1 MNKPAKKTI
10 ILFFAFFSVLLL
22 TGCRSVGKTNLPSFI
37 EKFNNSYG
45 EEKIN
50 EKDMLIKDNTY
61 YFFLPAGRV
70 LDGEILLTLSENDD
84 GEIYECGISVIK
96 DVEIK
101 NDEFKDIFIAAFC
114 SVTKENKEK
123 AVEVLNS
130 VLDSKEESNKSQ
142 KSDNKKSDNK
152 NKNIIKEVNNY
163 KVDFIDNEAGSGVYI
178 YKDSE

>member
-1 MNKPAKKTI
+1 MNKPSKKTI

-45 EEKIN
+45 EEKIS
-50 EKDMLIKDNTY
+50 EKDMLIQGDTY
-61 YFFLPAGRV
+61 YFFLPAGRAP
-70 LDGEILLTLSENDD
+70 DGEILLTLSENND

-96 DVEIK
+96 DAEIK

-114 SVTKENKEK
+114 SVTKEDKEK
-123 AVEVLNS
+123 AIEVLNS
-130 VLDSKEESNKSQ
+130 VWDT
-142 KSDNKKSDNK
+142 SDNKKSD

-163 KVDFIDNEAGSGVYI
+163 KVDFIDNEVGSGVYI